1 MSAEEHMGEAGAPAP
16 ARAATGGGP
25 MLLPGAAHFQ
35 VIEEPAYAPSGAGEH
50 LYVEIEKEGLTT
62 DAVAELLA
70 RTLGRRTMDV
80 GYAGR
85 KDRHAI
91 TRQWFS
97 VHGGD
102 GGRLDALAG
111 SAGRGR
117 IAILTVARHG
127 NKLRLGHLSGNRFRL
142 AIGGIAGAS
151 QHQQLAERL
160 ALLAHEGIRNRFGDQ
175 RFGVAGA
182 TLAVAKA
189 WGAGDAAAAVARI
202 VDPTG
207 QWRFGEPIPGG
218 FRQGPEGRVLGYL
231 RRRADD
237 PAAALRAAGD
247 QLRKLVASAGQSAVF
262 NAVLEA
268 RQAAG
273 LLHRLRV
280 GDLGC
285 TARGAPFTVTA
296 EDVDATNLRSAAGVL
311 DAFATA
317 PLPGMSRLRPSPE
330 IDAEER
336 AWSAPSGVAWEW
348 FAEGGPLCSPGERR
362 ALLVRFRTPPSL
374 AGGDPAWLE
383 FALPSGSYATEV
395 LAQVGIAVPADR
407 RG

>member
-1 MSAEEHMGEAGAPAP
+1 MSTAAPGDPAGAPA
-16 ARAATGGGP
+16 AAATSPGQP
-25 MLLPGAAHFQ
+25 ALLPGAAHFQ

-97 VHGGD
+97 VHGGEESRL
-102 GGRLDALAG
+102 GGLSERAG
-111 SAGRGR
+111 AGR
-117 IAILTVARHG
+117 IAVLTVARHG

-142 AIGGIAGAS
+142 AIGGIAGAD
-151 QHQQLAERL
+151 QHQLLAERL
-160 ALLAHEGIRNRFGDQ
+160 ARLAHEGIRNRFGEQ
-175 RFGVAGA
+175 RFGIAGA

-189 WGAGDAAAAVARI
+189 WGAGDAAAAVERI
-202 VDPTG
+202 VDAQG
-207 QWRFGEPIPGG
+207 RWRFGEALPGG
-218 FRQGPEGRVLGYL
+218 FRQGPEGRVLGFL

-247 QLRKLVASAGQSAVF
+247 QLRKLVASAAQSAVF
-262 NAVLEA
+262 NAVLDV
-268 RQAAG
+268 RQASG

-285 TARGAPFTVTA
+285 TLRGAPFLVTA
-296 EDVDATNLRSAAGVL
+296 EELATTNQRSAAGVL

-336 AWSAPSGVAWEW
+336 AWSAPTGVAWEW
-348 FAEGGPLCSPGERR
+348 FAEGAALSSPGERR
-362 ALLVRFRTPPSL
+362 PLLVRFRTPPNL

-395 LAQVGIAVPADR
+395 LAQAGIAVPADR
-407 RG
+407 SG

>member
-1 MSAEEHMGEAGAPAP
+1 MNADAPGTQAGAPAAP
-16 ARAATGGGP
+16 AAGDGQPT
-25 MLLPGAAHFQ
+25 LLPGAAHFQ

-50 LYVEIEKEGLTT
+50 LYVEVEKEGLTT

-102 GGRLDALAG
+102 ESRLNELAG

-117 IAILTVARHG
+117 IAVLTVARHG

-142 AIGGIAGAS
+142 AISGIAGAA
-151 QHQQLAERL
+151 QHQELAERL
-160 ALLAHEGIRNRFGDQ
+160 ACLAHEGIRNRFGEQ
-175 RFGVAGA
+175 RFGIAGA

-189 WGAGDAAAAVARI
+189 WGAGDAAAAVERI
-202 VDPTG
+202 VDPQG
-207 QWRFGEPIPGG
+207 RWRFGEPLPGG
-218 FRQGPEGRVLGYL
+218 FRQGAEGRVLGFL

-237 PAAALRAAGD
+237 PVAALRAAGD
-247 QLRKLVASAGQSAVF
+247 QLRKLAASAAQSAVF
-262 NAVLEA
+262 NAVLDA
-268 RQAAG
+268 RQASG

-285 TARGAPFTVTA
+285 TLRGAPFAVTA
-296 EDVDATNLRSAAGVL
+296 EDLLSTNQRAAAGVL

-330 IDAEER
+330 IETEER
-336 AWSAPSGVAWEW
+336 AWSAPTGVAWEW
-348 FAEGGPLCSPGERR
+348 FADGGRLSSPGERR
-362 ALLVRFRTPPSL
+362 PLLVRFRTPPSL

-395 LAQVGIAVPADR
+395 LAQAGIAVPADR

>member
-1 MSAEEHMGEAGAPAP
+1 MSADATNGRAGAPQ
-16 ARAATGGGP
+16 AAEGGGQP
-25 MLLPGAAHFQ
+25 ALLPGAAHFQ
-35 VIEEPAYAPSGAGEH
+35 VSEEAAYAPSGAGEH

-62 DAVAELLA
+62 DAVSELLA

-97 VHGGD
+97 VHGGEESRL
-102 GGRLDALAG
+102 GGLAE

-117 IAILTVARHG
+117 IAVLTVARHG
-127 NKLRLGHLSGNRFRL
+127 NKLRLGHLLGNRFRL
-142 AIGGIAGAS
+142 AIGGLAGEA
-151 QHQQLAERL
+151 QHQLLRERL
-160 ALLAHEGIRNRFGDQ
+160 ARLAHEGIRNRFGDQ

-202 VDPTG
+202 VDPSG
-207 QWRFGEPIPGG
+207 AWRFGEPIPGG
-218 FRQGPEGRVLGYL
+218 FRSGPEGRVLGFL

-237 PAAALRAAGD
+237 PAAALRSAGD

-285 TARGAPFTVTA
+285 TLRGAPFTVTA
-296 EDVDATNLRSAAGVL
+296 EDAEATNLRAAAGVL

-317 PLPGMSRLRPSPE
+317 PLPGLSRLRPSPE

-336 AWSAPSGVAWEW
+336 AWSAATGVAWEW
-348 FAEGGPLCSPGERR
+348 FAEGGALSSPGERR
-362 ALLVRFRTPPSL
+362 PLLVRFRTPPSL
-374 AGGDPAWLE
+374 TGSDPAWLE